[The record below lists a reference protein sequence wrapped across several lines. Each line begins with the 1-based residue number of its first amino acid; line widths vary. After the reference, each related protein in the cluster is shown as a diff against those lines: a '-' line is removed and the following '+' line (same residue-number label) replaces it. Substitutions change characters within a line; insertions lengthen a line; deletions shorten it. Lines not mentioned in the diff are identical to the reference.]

1 MRPARARR
9 RRGFWLDLF
18 ACFLIPAYTMLFAGS
33 VEWLGTNFSV
43 IAVTGKD
50 HYWGFVYWGAL
61 AGGYFAVMLTKL
73 ALILPRLWQRS
84 AVCLLALLACL
95 ALSNAYASTPRH
107 FLPYTADVSVPA
119 HSAGSETPLVADRD
133 DHREQMRQQRQL
145 ERRERM
151 HRAEDRY
158 QQGKMRQEQER
169 MIREQRRTER
179 EQARRNGQHWDNRD
193 RRDSKWNDR
202 DRDHPGRKHDK
213 DWLERERR
221 KDHQYNRHPQPRHDD
236 GQYRPE
242 ELKRRGF
249 DDGQYHPGR

>member
-1 MRPARARR
+1 MHP
-9 RRGFWLDLF
+9 
-18 ACFLIPAYTMLFAGS
+18 
-33 VEWLGTNFSV
+33 
-43 IAVTGKD
+43 
-50 HYWGFVYWGAL
+50 
-61 AGGYFAVMLTKL
+61 
-73 ALILPRLWQRS
+73 LPV
-84 AVCLLALLACL
+84 A
-95 ALSNAYASTPRH
+95 T
-107 FLPYTADVSVPA
+107 LPYTADVSVPA
-119 HSAGSETPLVADRD
+119 HSAGSENPLVADRD

-179 EQARRNGQHWDNRD
+179 EQASRNGQHWDNRD
-193 RRDSKWNDR
+193 RKDSDVRTTGIAIIREESTIRIGWNVS
-202 DRDHPGRKHDK
+202 GGKTTSITAT
-213 DWLERERR
+213 
-221 KDHQYNRHPQPRHDD
+221 PQPRHDD

>member
-1 MRPARARR
+1 MKHTTC
-9 RRGFWLDLF
+9 L
-18 ACFLIPAYTMLFAGS
+18 CAG
-33 VEWLGTNFSV
+33 T
-43 IAVTGKD
+43 
-50 HYWGFVYWGAL
+50 
-61 AGGYFAVMLTKL
+61 
-73 ALILPRLWQRS
+73 
-84 AVCLLALLACL
+84 LLACL

-107 FLPYTADVSVPA
+107 FLPYTADFSVPA
-119 HSAGSETPLVADRD
+119 HSAGSENPLVADRD

-145 ERRERM
+145 EQRERM

-193 RRDSKWNDR
+193 HKNSKWNDR
-202 DRDHPGRKHDK
+202 DRNHPRRKHDK
-213 DWLERERR
+213 DRLERERR

-249 DDGQYHPGR
+249 DDGQYHPGTGSPCSDPVPVFIAQI

>member
-1 MRPARARR
+1 MKHTTC
-9 RRGFWLDLF
+9 L
-18 ACFLIPAYTMLFAGS
+18 CAG
-33 VEWLGTNFSV
+33 T
-43 IAVTGKD
+43 
-50 HYWGFVYWGAL
+50 
-61 AGGYFAVMLTKL
+61 
-73 ALILPRLWQRS
+73 
-84 AVCLLALLACL
+84 LLACL

-119 HSAGSETPLVADRD
+119 HSAGSENPLVADRD

-193 RRDSKWNDR
+193 RKDSKWNDR

-213 DWLERERR
+213 DRLERERR

-249 DDGQYHPGR
+249 DVGQYHPGR

>member
-1 MRPARARR
+1 MKHITC
-9 RRGFWLDLF
+9 L
-18 ACFLIPAYTMLFAGS
+18 CAG
-33 VEWLGTNFSV
+33 T
-43 IAVTGKD
+43 
-50 HYWGFVYWGAL
+50 
-61 AGGYFAVMLTKL
+61 
-73 ALILPRLWQRS
+73 
-84 AVCLLALLACL
+84 LLACL

-119 HSAGSETPLVADRD
+119 HSAGSENPLVADRD
-133 DHREQMRQQRQL
+133 DHR
-145 ERRERM
+145 
-151 HRAEDRY
+151 
-158 QQGKMRQEQER
+158 EQER

-193 RRDSKWNDR
+193 RKDSKWNDR

-213 DWLERERR
+213 DRLERERR

-249 DDGQYHPGR
+249 DDGEYHPGR